1 MAAARQRHLQLWLHV
16 QLPISNSITASARY
30 DRHLKW
36 EKKSEELKKSR
47 SIACNANELR
57 QLEVCWPAKLS

>member
-16 QLPISNSITASARY
+16 QLPISMPASARY

-36 EKKSEELKKSR
+36 EKKSEERKKVARLHAS
-47 SIACNANELR
+47 E
-57 QLEVCWPAKLS
+57 